1 MITLDGVA
9 SARASST
16 SFQATRACELVHTGS
31 ATERVGLHQ
40 GQVRREL
47 LMRRRDFIG
56 VLSWT
61 GAWSLPFSGQQLKRV
76 PRIGFL
82 GLGSPA
88 AHVRFL
94 NAFRRGL
101 RDHGYIEPETILVEY
116 RWADGRYE
124 RLHELANELTRENVD
139 LVVTYGSEGAL
150 AAKRTITTL
159 PVVAVAVDDM
169 VGAGVVANFARPEA
183 NVTGLSLLGT
193 EVSEKRLSL
202 LRDTIPELGKVAI
215 LWNPGNASMALQFKA
230 VEAAARRMGIE
241 ILNCHYSSVAEFAD
255 AIAVADHAGAEA
267 LFTADDAILIAHAI
281 EMIELARKYRLPIVS
296 EFREIA
302 EAGGLWSY
310 GPNLRDIY
318 RRAAIFVDKL
328 LKRAKPRDLP
338 VEQPTRF
345 EFVINLQTAR
355 VLGRELPP
363 ALLAH
368 ADEVIA

>member
-1 MITLDGVA
+1 
-9 SARASST
+9 
-16 SFQATRACELVHTGS
+16 
-31 ATERVGLHQ
+31 
-40 GQVRREL
+40 
-47 LMRRRDFIG
+47 MRRREFLG
-56 VLSWT
+56 LLSWA
-61 GAWSLPFSGQQLKRV
+61 GAWSFPLRGPQLRRV

-88 AHVRFL
+88 AHAPFL
-94 NAFRRGL
+94 EAFRRGL
-101 RDHGYIEPETILVEY
+101 RDYGYIERETILVEY
-116 RWADGRYE
+116 RWADSQYD
-124 RLHELANELTRENVD
+124 RLPQLAMELTRENVD
-139 LVVTYGSEGAL
+139 LIVTYGSEGAL

-159 PVVAVAVDDM
+159 PIVAVAVGDM
-169 VGAGVVANFARPEA
+169 VGAGVVANLARPEA

-202 LRDTIPELGKVAI
+202 LRDTIPDLGKVAI
-215 LWNPGNASMALQFKA
+215 VWNPGNSSMALQFKA
-230 VEAAARRMGIE
+230 VEAAARTMGIE
-241 ILNCHYSSVAEFAD
+241 ILDCHYSSVAEFTH
-255 AIAVADHAGAEA
+255 AISVADRAGAEA
-267 LFTADDAILIAHAI
+267 LFTADDAILLAHAI
-281 EMIELARKYRLPIVS
+281 QMIELAREHRLPVVG

-318 RRAAIFVDKL
+318 RRAAMYVDKI

-345 EFVINLQTAR
+345 ELVINLRTAR

-368 ADEVIA
+368 ADQVIDLDGGGQGAQIGPRRHL

>member
-1 MITLDGVA
+1 MLMM
-9 SARASST
+9 
-16 SFQATRACELVHTGS
+16 
-31 ATERVGLHQ
+31 
-40 GQVRREL
+40 RREFL
-47 LMRRRDFIG
+47 G
-56 VLSWT
+56 VLSWA
-61 GAWSLPFSGQQLKRV
+61 GAWSFPLLGQQLKRV

-88 AHVRFL
+88 SHAEFVE
-94 NAFRRGL
+94 AFRRGL
-101 RDHGYIEPETILVEY
+101 RDYGYIEPETIFVEY
-116 RWADGRYE
+116 RWADGHYD
-124 RLHELANELTRENVD
+124 RLPQLATELTRENVD
-139 LVVTYGSEGAL
+139 LIVTYGSEGAL

-159 PVVAVAVDDM
+159 PIVAVAVGDM
-169 VGAGVVANFARPEA
+169 VGAGVVANLARPEA

-202 LRDTIPELGKVAI
+202 LRDTIPDLGKVAI
-215 LWNPGNASMALQFKA
+215 VWNPGNSSMALQFKA
-230 VEAAARRMGIE
+230 VEAAARTMGIE
-241 ILNCHYSSVAEFAD
+241 ILDCHYSSVAEFTH
-255 AIAVADHAGAEA
+255 AISVADRAGAEA
-267 LFTADDAILIAHAI
+267 LFTADDAILLAHAI
-281 EMIELARKYRLPIVS
+281 QMIELAREHRLPVVG

-318 RRAAIFVDKL
+318 RRAAMYVDKI

-345 EFVINLQTAR
+345 ELVINLRTAR

-368 ADEVIA
+368 ADQVIDLDGGGQGAQIGPRRHL